1 LHVSL
6 RVAFGDSPMTITGA
20 QTMIARGLL
29 GWSRA
34 KLAVESEVGT
44 HVITGF
50 ENATRELGE
59 KAVDQLRRA
68 LEARGVIFILGSKSG
83 VKLRSMPSL
92 PNDKAG

>member
-1 LHVSL
+1 
-6 RVAFGDSPMTITGA
+6 MTITGT
-20 QTMIARGLL
+20 QTIIARGLL

-50 ENATRELGE
+50 ENATRELGG

-83 VKLRSMPSL
+83 VKLEPKTTL
-92 PNDKAG
+92 ANGEGG